1 MTTAMNKY
9 PLLMAKMESQKAT
22 ELDEITDRNLIRE
35 LQSLLNEKGF
45 NSGTVDGIIGRQTKA
60 AFERAKDYLSLQYPE
75 ILGSFTIKKLLET
88 PRISNF
94 FLPTKGVGSISSP
107 FGFRIHP
114 IRGVRRMH
122 RGVDIA
128 AIRGTLVYA
137 VADGIVNSVVAN
149 CREGNRACGGGFGN
163 FVRINHPTTNEFN
176 ESVYA
181 HLEDVFVRPNQ
192 SISAGDRIGT
202 LGNTGSSTGP
212 HLHFETWKNG
222 RAFNP
227 LDVISVV

>member
-1 MTTAMNKY
+1 MTATNDY
-9 PLLMAKMESQKAT
+9 PLLIAKKEAGKST
-22 ELDEITDRNLIRE
+22 ELSEITNFNLIKE

-45 NSGTVDGIIGRQTKA
+45 NSGKVDGIIGPQTKT
-60 AFERAKDYLSLQYPE
+60 AFAKAKDYLSLQYPD
-75 ILGSFTIKKLLET
+75 ILGPFTIEKLLEVDPVT
-88 PRISNF
+88 AF
-94 FLPTKGVGSISSP
+94 FLPTRGIGIISSN

-114 IRGVRRMH
+114 ISGTRRLH

-128 AIRGTLVYA
+128 STRGTLVYA
-137 VADGIVNSVVAN
+137 VADGMVNSLVGN

-163 FVRINHPTTNEFN
+163 FVRISHPTVKEFS

-181 HLEDVFVRPNQ
+181 HLEDVFVRQNQ
-192 SISAGDRIGT
+192 SVKAGDRLGT

-227 LDVISVV
+227 LDVMEVI